1 MQIFK
6 RDNKYLSTSTWSVYE
21 TSITSYH
28 NQSCHPFVLLLSFLC
43 QLFNFLPLSFLF
55 FFFFFFS
62 TSFLRPPSSFV
73 VWILILPLERLNC
86 SNVTF
91 SLQFFFFF
99 LPPLTLFSREYS
111 SVLLIWKLFHAR
123 ILKHLSR
130 IFDYLSMSFFFSF
143 FFIKSMLLRVN
154 SFVVHFFAPLETVYK
169 RNTVHLV
176 ISRGGERIKLTISLL
191 FSPWNIPFTI

>member
-1 MQIFK
+1 MICLRDEHHILPQPILPSLRSSPFVSLPALQLPSSPFPLLFLLLFFHQFSSTTVFVRRLNFNPASWTPQLFK
-6 RDNKYLSTSTWSVYE
+6 RHL
-21 TSITSYH
+21 
-28 NQSCHPFVLLLSFLC
+28 FLA
-43 QLFNFLPLSFLF
+43 
-55 FFFFFFS
+55 
-62 TSFLRPPSSFV
+62 V
-73 VWILILPLERLNC
+73 
-86 SNVTF
+86 
-91 SLQFFFFF
+91 FFFF

-130 IFDYLSMSFFFSF
+130 IFDYLSTSFFLFSF

>member
-28 NQSCHPFVLLLSFLC
+28 NQSYHPFVLLLSFLC
-43 QLFNFLPLSFLF
+43 QLFNFLPLLFL

-91 SLQFFFFF
+91 SLQFFFA
-99 LPPLTLFSREYS
+99 LMLFSREYS

-123 ILKHLSR
+123 ILKHFSR
-130 IFDYLSMSFFFSF
+130 IFDYLSTSFFLFSF
-143 FFIKSMLLRVN
+143 FFIKSMLLRVD

>member
-43 QLFNFLPLSFLF
+43 QLFNFLPLPFLF

-99 LPPLTLFSREYS
+99 ASLDAVFPRVFLCFINLEVIPRANFKAPFPNFRLPVDE
-111 SVLLIWKLFHAR
+111 
-123 ILKHLSR
+123 
-130 IFDYLSMSFFFSF
+130 FFFSF